1 MRESGLLLA
10 MNLTFFGAL
19 FVIVLRE
26 IGDSET
32 WKFVLGIIY
41 KMLFG
46 ASVTLFVLFVIAC
59 MGVDIY

>member
-1 MRESGLLLA
+1 MQGSGLLLA

-19 FVIVLRE
+19 FVIMLKE
-26 IGDSET
+26 IGGNEA
-32 WKFVLGIIY
+32 WKFACGIIY

-46 ASVTLFVLFVIAC
+46 ACVTLFVLFALAC